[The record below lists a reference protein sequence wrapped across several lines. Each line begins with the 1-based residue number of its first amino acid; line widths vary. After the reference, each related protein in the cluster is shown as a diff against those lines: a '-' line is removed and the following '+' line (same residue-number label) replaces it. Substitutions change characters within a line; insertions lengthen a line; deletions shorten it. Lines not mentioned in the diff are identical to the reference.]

1 MTEVLFYHLTQ
12 TPLERTLP
20 DLLEKSLQRGWRV
33 LVIGGNKERL
43 DFLDTS
49 LWSYRDDSFLPHGR
63 DDGVFPE
70 HQPILL
76 STKDTDI
83 NNANILMLVDG
94 AAYTPDNLKQFERV
108 CLLFDGN
115 NEAAV
120 ADARIAWKATTEAN
134 LKAVY
139 WSQETGPWVRKVE
152 HTPQ

>member
-33 LVIGGNKERL
+33 LVIGGNKDRL
-43 DFLDTS
+43 NFLDTS
-49 LWSYRDDSFLPHGR
+49 LWSYRDDSFLPHGHV
-63 DDGVFPE
+63 DADFPE
-70 HQPILL
+70 EQPILL
-76 STKDTDI
+76 ATTHTDV

-94 AAYTPDNLKQFERV
+94 AAYTAENLSQFDRV

-115 NEAAV
+115 SENAV
-120 ADARIAWKATTEAN
+120 ADARIAWKATTKAN

-139 WSQETGPWVRKVE
+139 WSQETGSWVRKVE